1 VGDWDGIKQQLTRLE
16 EEEDEAMGK
25 VIRLRKQ
32 RQFLEKRRLQMGQRG
47 LRFLDDLVA
56 AEEKEAR
63 G

>member
-1 VGDWDGIKQQLTRLE
+1 MGDWDGIKQQLTRLE